1 MNNTFSY
8 DTAGIYKDGKFH
20 IRIFIPKEGNALLL
34 HYWEPYG
41 SVTEGHTSPFRNR
54 PLIVL
59 GYEFVR
65 PINKYYEAAH
75 KVLAKRFEHI

>member
-1 MNNTFSY
+1 M
-8 DTAGIYKDGKFH
+8 AGF
-20 IRIFIPKEGNALLL
+20 IFVFLYTKEGNALLL

-41 SVTEGHTSPFRNR
+41 SVLREHSSPFGDR

-65 PINKYYEAAH
+65 PINKYYEAAN
-75 KVLAKRFEHI
+75 KVLAKVFEHI